1 VASALLNLIDF
12 VNRVVLV
19 CSLWATPKIGGFCVT
34 GVYVIGVS
42 LTGIYE
48 STIVPIRFRPN
59 KYGLLSSVTG
69 PYATRLLLGNPFGKY
84 L

>member
-19 CSLWATPKIGGFCVT
+19 CSLWSTLEIGGFCVS

-48 STIVPIRFRPN
+48 S
-59 KYGLLSSVTG
+59 
-69 PYATRLLLGNPFGKY
+69 
-84 L
+84 